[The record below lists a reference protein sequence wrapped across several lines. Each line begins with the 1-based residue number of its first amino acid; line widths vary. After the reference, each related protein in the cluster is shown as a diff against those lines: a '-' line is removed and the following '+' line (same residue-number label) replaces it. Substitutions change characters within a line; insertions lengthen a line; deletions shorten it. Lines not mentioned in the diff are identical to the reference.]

1 MDDLMKYMIEAR
13 NMVAKQVVA
22 MCQPEIAAVCHLF
35 EEGKQVSE
43 ETLESLF
50 DRLLD
55 HCYDDEVKKLF
66 TELSRAAE
74 KQHRSIVQDYAKY
87 YNDLWGEE

>member
-1 MDDLMKYMIEAR
+1 MDELLKYMIETR
-13 NMVAKQVVA
+13 NAVAKQVVA
-22 MCQPEIAAVCHLF
+22 MCQPEIATVCHFL

-55 HCYDDEVKKLF
+55 HCYDDEIKKLF
-66 TELSRAAE
+66 MELSRAAE
-74 KQHRSIVQDYAKY
+74 KQHPRIVQDYTRY
-87 YNDLWGEE
+87 YKNLWGD